1 MSHSRLLSERDVD
14 GVLSVLG
21 LVASMEG
28 VQPFALPVLQRLV
41 ELIPAEG
48 AGYWEWVSTPRRHP
62 TFVGLT
68 RSPGRPMITVC
79 SSEAV
84 RCCSPTPAWRRC

>member
-21 LVASMEG
+21 LAASMEG
-28 VQPFALPVLQRLV
+28 AQPFELPVLQRLV

-48 AGYWEWVSTPRRHP
+48 AGYWE
-62 TFVGLT
+62 
-68 RSPGRPMITVC
+68 
-79 SSEAV
+79 
-84 RCCSPTPAWRRC
+84 